1 MRTIAIAA
9 LLAAPALTK
18 VLAQSKDDTYAA
30 PAKDTY
36 EVAEPTYKDDSYAA
50 PKGYG
55 KRGRSA
61 SRSSISSRSSRSRS
75 SYSKSSGS
83 SGSNYSVSDHDQY
96 HNNEDNNQ
104 SPYVADAH
112 DTTTQN
118 VNFRINLLK
127 NQGGKG
133 KGQAKKA
140 AY

>member
-1 MRTIAIAA
+1 MRTIAICA

-18 VLAQSKDDTYAA
+18 ALAQAKDDAY
-30 PAKDTY
+30 
-36 EVAEPTYKDDSYAA
+36 AEPTYEKVDYVAEAPAYKDDAYSDHS
-50 PKGYG
+50 YG
-55 KRGRSA
+55 KRSHK
-61 SRSSISSRSSRSRS
+61 
-75 SYSKSSGS
+75 SYSDSD

-140 AY
+140 AYWLAWV

>member
-18 VLAQSKDDTYAA
+18 NLAQAKDDTYAA
-30 PAKDTY
+30 PKY
-36 EVAEPTYKDDSYAA
+36 EAPAYVAPTYKDDSYEA

-55 KRGRSA
+55 KRGRSH
-61 SRSSISSRSSRSRS
+61 SRS
-75 SYSKSSGS
+75 SYSRSSRSGS

-104 SPYVADAH
+104 SPYVDYAD